1 MSLASCVCCDVQCGV
16 AGSCTL
22 PLLAFSRDLAEN
34 LQFLKLLELLICHAT
49 QCSCFICLLWCYYV
63 KTILEVAFQVI
74 HCIEKQFSEV
84 RSILVDIDQAG
95 GRHLQQDTDLAIEVW
110 SKCLVKH
117 TYILFL

>member
-1 MSLASCVCCDVQCGV
+1 MQLNAV
-16 AGSCTL
+16 AL
-22 PLLAFSRDLAEN
+22 YVV
-34 LQFLKLLELLICHAT
+34 
-49 QCSCFICLLWCYYV
+49 LWCYYV
-63 KTILEVAFQVI
+63 KTILEVAFKVI